1 MQDIN
6 SRIAVIGII
15 ITNRKDEAKKVNEI
29 LSEYGDII
37 VGRMG
42 LPYKDR
48 NLSVISI
55 IIDGTNDQIGALSGK
70 LGNIKGVKAKVVAV
84 N

>member
-1 MQDIN
+1 MEQN
-6 SRIAVIGII
+6 LKLAVIGII
-15 ITNRKDEAKKVNEI
+15 IKDRKDTARKVNEI
-29 LSEYGDII
+29 LGDYGDIV

-48 NLSVISI
+48 DLSVISI
-55 IIDGTNDQIGALSGK
+55 IVDGSNDQIGALSGK
-70 LGNIKGVKAKVVAV
+70 LGNIAGVKAKVVVV